1 MNSRG
6 PYSKTK
12 VGLKAG
18 KPSNYFK
25 NEHES
30 HIVYITWADAIDRG
44 NNQISILYKVAG
56 TKKQYR
62 TPRAKTVWLDKH
74 DLEYAKKI
82 ALEWKNK
89 NNNQLGKGSLLP
101 DYYLNDRED
110 FIKWLGNT
118 ARHTTITA
126 YESFLRMY
134 IFPFFFEKLELK
146 SPAKWD
152 DDAISRWNDFLFKNV
167 DTLSTRNRIRTG
179 FRRYLKYLKFRNQIK
194 RVPQIFNECKKRQT
208 KETPIPG
215 DLPDWS
221 DVLDWL
227 KTLPKG
233 RYRFIRAVM
242 KGFGL
247 RISEA
252 CLVNEFDFFGA
263 ESSNEIDQKNDY
275 VKILKDNG
283 IGKLF
288 LHVNKADKKKVKD
301 DLIQILG
308 EQELDPKSGPYTAC
322 CTNIDIAN
330 FIIQMIKDGEHLEN
344 LSKDEVYRI
353 KKQMPV
359 DYSKFSFHKY
369 KLHDDRRLNITLQLF
384 DLKVPNSIDM
394 CCMLHGQ
401 SSREVFNRYFQWG
414 LVQKRKQR
422 QKIGLT
428 LKAF

>member
-1 MNSRG
+1 MWSPKSFINPFAQAHLWYNLFGQWVEFNFCS
-6 PYSKTK
+6 YWLELSLELLST
-12 VGLKAG
+12 
-18 KPSNYFK
+18 
-25 NEHES
+25 
-30 HIVYITWADAIDRG
+30 IDR
-44 NNQISILYKVAG
+44 VH
-56 TKKQYR
+56 
-62 TPRAKTVWLDKH
+62 P
-74 DLEYAKKI
+74 
-82 ALEWKNK
+82 NK

-146 SPAKWD
+146 NPTKWD

-179 FRRYLKYLKFRNQIK
+179 FRRYLKYLKFRKQIK
-194 RVPQIFNECKKRQT
+194 RVPQIYNECKKRKT

-215 DLPDWS
+215 DLPEWS

-263 ESSNEIDQKNDY
+263 ESSDEIDQKNDY

-322 CTNIDIAN
+322 CTNKEIAN
-330 FIIQMIKDGEHLEN
+330 FIIQMIKGGEHLEN

-359 DYSKFSFHKY
+359 DYSKFNFHKY

-401 SSREVFNRYFQWG
+401 SSREVFNRYFRWG
-414 LVQKRKQR
+414 LVQKRKQK
-422 QKIGLT
+422 QKTGLN